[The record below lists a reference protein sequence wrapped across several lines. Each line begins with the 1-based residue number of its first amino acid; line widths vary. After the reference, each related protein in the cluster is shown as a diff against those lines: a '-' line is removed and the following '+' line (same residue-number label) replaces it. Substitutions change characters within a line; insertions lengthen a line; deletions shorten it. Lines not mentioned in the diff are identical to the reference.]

1 LTGDVTVGSNVLA
14 VKAAGLK
21 VGIKTATP
29 ATELDVV
36 GSVQATDYRI
46 STGSGAAKLTKFY
59 IVTGSSQAI
68 SLAPG
73 ASQTLSDSV
82 TCLPGDFVTASY
94 ATTPSIGGSFL
105 DEVVFSCRVVGTDL
119 VRVTLTNTDAAP
131 TTSSTTYA
139 GAVQFSYLVIR
150 AVPS

>member
-46 STGSGAAKLTKFY
+46 STGSGAAKLTRFFTN
-59 IVTGSSQAI
+59 TGGSQAI
-68 SLAPG
+68 SSLSPG
-73 ASQTLSDSV
+73 VSQTFFDSV
-82 TCLPGDFVTASY
+82 SCAVGDFVIASY
-94 ATTPSIGGSFL
+94 ATSPSIGGNFF
-105 DEVVFSCRVVGTDL
+105 DDVVFSCRVSAANA
-119 VRVTLTNTDAAP
+119 VRVTITNTDA
-131 TTSSTTYA
+131 SGGSTTYN